1 MEVIIARNHLKFRSP
16 TVKQLEM
23 IKEFQGSLTVTKTDC
38 AVIVEGVG
46 GLLYELLCELS
57 RFYDITVI

>member
-1 MEVIIARNHLKFRSP
+1 MEVIIARNHLKFRAP

-23 IKEFQGSLTVTKTDC
+23 IKEFKGNLSITKTDQ
-38 AVIVEGVG
+38 AVIVEGVA